1 MNKKVKYNFV
11 VIALVLV
18 LSFLC
23 GLVGYL
29 LRKYQNEEQ
38 KIVAKIEQVKKTNAQ
53 YPIDNDKKLN
63 LIITKQQKQIDSLIK
78 HPYITKEYV
87 SSGFSINGQSITSN
101 DLIKYT
107 NDLYKEKQY
116 YKNLYE
122 ILQKKYNVSI
132 KDSANN
138 ISMSFN
144 DPERKALIEDYN
156 NLVKKDNALVQE
168 YNKLNK
174 EKSDYKQKS
183 KELEIALKLIKK
195 NYNIDFKV
203 EKENDSTNVISVD
216 KIKKS
221 KAK

>member
-38 KIVAKIEQVKKTNAQ
+38 KIVNRIEQVKKTNAQ
-53 YPIDNDKKLN
+53 IPIDNDKKYN
-63 LIITKQQKQIDSLIK
+63 QIIIKQKRQIDSLIK
-78 HPYITKEYV
+78 NPNITKEYI
-87 SSGFSINGQSITSN
+87 STGFSMNGQSITSKE
-101 DLIKYT
+101 LIKYT

-122 ILQKKYNVSI
+122 ILQRKYNVSI

-144 DPERKALIEDYN
+144 DPERHALIEDYN
-156 NLVKKDNALVQE
+156 NLVKKDNALIKE
-168 YNKLNK
+168 YNKLNR
-174 EKSDYKQKS
+174 EKSEYKQKV

-195 NYNIDFKV
+195 NYDIDFKV
-203 EKENDSTNVISVD
+203 ERENDSTNVISVD
-216 KIKKS
+216 KIKKG
-221 KAK
+221 KRK